1 MNDGGKKFLW
11 GFLAGVLITV
21 VFFYIGG
28 FTFLSQRGNRVEKEV
43 KKTVGE
49 TTNAVEKAA
58 DKTKD
63 FLKEKTH

>member
-1 MNDGGKKFLW
+1 MNDGTKKFFW
-11 GFLAGVLITV
+11 GFLAGVLVTV

-28 FTFLSQRGNRVEKEV
+28 FTFLTRGGNRVEKEV
-43 KKTVGE
+43 KKTVSE
-49 TTNAVEKAA
+49 TTNAVENAA

>member
-1 MNDGGKKFLW
+1 MNDGTKKFFW
-11 GFLAGVLITV
+11 GFLAGVLVTV

-28 FTFLSQRGNRVEKEV
+28 FTFLTRGGNRVEKEV

-63 FLKEKTH
+63 FIQEKTH

>member
-1 MNDGGKKFLW
+1 MTDGTKKFFW
-11 GFLAGVLITV
+11 GFLAGVLVTV

-28 FTFLSQRGNRVEKEV
+28 FTFLTQRGNRVEKEV

-58 DKTKD
+58 DKTKG

>member
-1 MNDGGKKFLW
+1 MNDGTKKFFW
-11 GFLAGVLITV
+11 GFLAGVAVTV

-28 FTFLSQRGNRVEKEV
+28 FTFLTQRGNRVEKEV
-43 KKTVGE
+43 KKTVDE
-49 TTNAVEKAA
+49 TTSAVENAA

>member
-1 MNDGGKKFLW
+1 MNDGAKKFFW
-11 GFLAGVLITV
+11 GLLVGVLVTV

-28 FTFLSQRGNRVEKEV
+28 FTFLTQRGGKVEKEV

-63 FLKEKTH
+63 FIKEKTH